1 MRVHSKT
8 DNPTVK
14 IHKNVIAS
22 IAAEAA
28 MEIDGVK
35 EIGRRPLTAIDIRG
49 LLLFRAGTRPA
60 PTYVKVEFNKNDE
73 IKIEIPLIVKYGYNI
88 PVLAESAQENIR
100 QAIEKM
106 LDKTPREV
114 NINIQGIER

>member
-1 MRVHSKT
+1 MRTNSKT
-8 DNPTVK
+8 DNPAVK

-22 IAAEAA
+22 IAARAA
-28 MEIDGVK
+28 MEIDGVQQ
-35 EIGRRPLTAIDIRG
+35 IGRSPIAAIDIRG
-49 LLLFRAGTRPA
+49 LLGIKNVPR
-60 PTYVKVEFNKNDE
+60 VKVDFNKNDE

-88 PVLAESAQENIR
+88 PVIAESAQENIR

-114 NINIQGIER
+114 NINIQGIEQ

>member
-35 EIGRRPLTAIDIRG
+35 EIGRRPLNAIDIRG
-49 LLLFRAGTRPA
+49 LLGIKNAAR
-60 PTYVKVEFNKNDE
+60 VKVEFNKNDE

>member
-35 EIGRRPLTAIDIRG
+35 EIGRRPLTAIGIRG
-49 LLLFRAGTRPA
+49 LLGIKNATR
-60 PTYVKVEFNKNDE
+60 VKVEFNKNDE

>member
-1 MRVHSKT
+1 MRVHSKA

-22 IAAEAA
+22 IAAQAA

-35 EIGRRPLTAIDIRG
+35 QIGRRPAAIDIRG